1 MMLGL
6 LPRSQHPNILHEKNQ
21 WVNELVQMALAG
33 HPQADFLDANPSFL
47 HSDST
52 ISHHEMYKNGNLSRL
67 GYTPVCWALHSLLPH
82 LLAQGQN
89 QGVSLPE
96 TIT

>member
-1 MMLGL
+1 MTGEPRAAQAQVMMPGL

-21 WVNELVQMALAG
+21 WVNELVQTALAD
-33 HPQADFLDANPSFL
+33 HPQAHFLDADPSFL

-67 GYTPVCWALHSLLPH
+67 GYTPVC
-82 LLAQGQN
+82 
-89 QGVSLPE
+89 
-96 TIT
+96 